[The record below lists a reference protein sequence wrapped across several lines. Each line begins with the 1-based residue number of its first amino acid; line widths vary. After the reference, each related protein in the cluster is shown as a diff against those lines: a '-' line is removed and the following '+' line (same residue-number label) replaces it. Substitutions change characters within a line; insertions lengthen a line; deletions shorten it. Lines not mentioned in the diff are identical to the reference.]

1 MKFTLSWLHDHL
13 DTDAALDAIVEKLTL
28 IGLEVEEVVD
38 PAATLAGFEV
48 AEIIAAEKHPEADKL
63 QICTVVSGQGE
74 QKLVCGAPN
83 ARAGLKGILA
93 QQGAVIPA
101 NGMVLG
107 KAKIRGVESNGMM
120 CSGAE
125 LGLSD
130 DHDGI
135 IELPEDA
142 VIGTSAAVAL
152 GQTDLMIEIGIT
164 PNRPDCLGVR
174 GIARDLAAAGL
185 GTLKPDNVTPIV
197 AEKTGDIAIHV
208 AHETCPVFAGCL
220 IEGVENKA
228 SPAWL
233 QARLKAIGLNPIS
246 ALVDITNYISFD
258 RGKPLHV
265 YDADKLSGPV
275 TARAAKAGESFV
287 ALDEETYELA
297 AGDCV
302 IADANGPV
310 GLGGIMG
317 GLDSGST
324 FETKNVLVESAWF
337 EPVAI
342 ALSARRHHIESDA
355 RYRFER
361 GVDPASVETG
371 LNLAVQMIVDL
382 CGGTPTKPVTAGA
395 VPAPEKT
402 IAFDPA
408 RVEQLTGLTLAEAE
422 MQRILQALGFGVE
435 KDKDSKSW
443 QVSVPSWR
451 PDVDDNPYGA
461 ADIVEEITRIHGLT
475 EVPSTPLPKQAGQ
488 KQGVAKPTL
497 TLAQRRAG
505 LMRRALAGRGLVEA
519 VTWSFVSKPQAE
531 AFHVADGL
539 ELANPI
545 SSELSHMRPSL
556 LPGLL
561 AAAQRNADRG
571 AQSICL
577 FELGHAFDGPTPG
590 AQHFAAAGIRAGLA
604 QLKNWQGQAQTVDAY
619 QARGDAEAALA
630 ACGVDVR
637 GLQILPIAD
646 AQKATIYHPGR
657 SGVLARNPKQ
667 PMALFGEVHPA
678 LLQALDVDGPVVAF
692 EVYPETVP
700 APKQAAG
707 VARAALALSNLQ
719 TVRRDFAFEVSADT
733 RAADMV
739 RAAKGADKKLI
750 QDVRVFDVFDGGN
763 LPAGMKSVAL
773 EVVLQPIDTTLTE
786 AEIDAVAEKVTA
798 NVEKTTGGKLRG

>member
-1 MKFTLSWLHDHL
+1 MKFTLAWLHDHL
-13 DTDAALDAIVEKLTL
+13 DTDASLDAIVEKLTL

-38 PAATLAGFEV
+38 PAAKFAGFEV

-63 QICTVVSGQGE
+63 QICTVKSSQGE

-135 IELPEDA
+135 IELPADA
-142 VIGTSAAVAL
+142 IIGTAAAEAL
-152 GQTDLMIEIGIT
+152 GQTDPMIEIGIT

-185 GTLKPDNVTPIV
+185 GTLKPDTVAPI
-197 AEKTGDIAIHV
+197 AADKASDIEIKV
-208 AHETCPVFAGCL
+208 AHETCPVFGGCL
-220 IEGVENKA
+220 IEGVENTE

-246 ALVDITNYISFD
+246 ALVDITNYISYD

-265 YDADKLSGPV
+265 YDADRLSGTV
-275 TARAAKAGESFV
+275 TARAAKKGESFT
-287 ALDEETYELA
+287 ALDEETYELTDA
-297 AGDCV
+297 DCV
-302 IADANGPV
+302 IVDAKGPV

-317 GLDSGST
+317 GLASGSSL
-324 FETKNVLVESAWF
+324 ETKNVLVESAWF
-337 EPVAI
+337 DPVAI
-342 ALSARRHHIESDA
+342 ALSGRHHHIESDA

-361 GVDPASVETG
+361 GVDPASVESAM
-371 LNLAVQMIVDL
+371 NLAVQMIVDL
-382 CGGTPTKPVTAGA
+382 CGGTPSKPVVAGS
-395 VPAPEKT
+395 VPAVEKT
-402 IAFDPA
+402 VAFDPA
-408 RVEQLTGLTLAEAE
+408 RVAQLTGLDLPEAE
-422 MQRILQALGFGVE
+422 MQRILEALGFGVE
-435 KDKDSKSW
+435 TGQSW
-443 QVSVPSWR
+443 QISVPSWR
-451 PDVDDNPYGA
+451 PDIDDEPYGA

-475 EVPSTPLPKQAGQ
+475 EVPSTPLPKQAG
-488 KQGVAKPTL
+488 VAKPTL

-505 LMRRALAGRGLVEA
+505 LMRRSLAARGLVEA
-519 VTWSFVSKPQAE
+519 VTWSFVSKAQAE

-539 ELANPI
+539 ALANPI

-571 AQSICL
+571 AASIAL
-577 FELGHAFDGPTPG
+577 FELGHAFDAPTPG
-590 AQHFAAAGIRAGLA
+590 GQHFAAAGARAGLA
-604 QLKNWQGQAQTVDAY
+604 QAKNWQGAAQGIDAY

-630 ACGVDVR
+630 ACGVDVA
-637 GLQILPIAD
+637 GLQILPITD
-646 AQKATIYHPGR
+646 DKKATIYHPGR

-667 PMALFGEVHPA
+667 PMAYFGELHPA
-678 LLQALDVDGPVVAF
+678 LVQAFDIEGAVVAF

-700 APKQAAG
+700 APKETAG
-707 VARAALALSNLQ
+707 VARSALALSNLQ
-719 TVRRDFAFEVSADT
+719 AVRRDFAFEVAKDT

-750 QDVRVFDVFDGGN
+750 QAVRVFDVFEGGS
-763 LPAGMKSVAL
+763 LPEGTKSVAL
-773 EVVLQPIDTTLTE
+773 EVTLQPMDATLTE

>member
-1 MKFTLSWLHDHL
+1 MKFTLSWLHEHL

-38 PAATLAGFEV
+38 PAATLTGFEV

-93 QQGAVIPA
+93 QQGAVIPS

-135 IELPEDA
+135 IELPADA
-142 VIGTSAAVAL
+142 IIGTSAAEAL
-152 GQTDLMIEIGIT
+152 GQTDPMIEIGIT

-185 GTLKPDNVTPIV
+185 GTLKPDNVAPIGAQKDV
-197 AEKTGDIAIHV
+197 GIAIEV

-233 QARLKAIGLNPIS
+233 QARLKAIGLNPIN

-265 YDADKLSGPV
+265 YDADKLSGPL
-275 TARAAKAGESFV
+275 TARAAQKGESFV
-287 ALDEETYELA
+287 ALDEETYELSDA
-297 AGDCV
+297 DCV
-302 IADANGPV
+302 IADAEGPV

-317 GLDSGST
+317 GLASGSSL
-324 FETKNVLVESAWF
+324 ETKNVLVESAWF
-337 EPVAI
+337 DPVAI
-342 ALSARRHHIESDA
+342 ALSGRRHHIESDA

-361 GVDPASVETG
+361 GVDPASVEPA

-382 CGGTPTKPVTAGA
+382 CGGTPSQPVVAGS
-395 VPAPEKT
+395 VPETQKT
-402 IAFDPA
+402 VDFDPA
-408 RVEQLTGLTLAEAE
+408 RVAQLTGLSLAEAE
-422 MQRILQALGFGVE
+422 MQRILEALGFGIE
-435 KDKDSKSW
+435 KNKDGSSW

-475 EVPSTPLPKQAGQ
+475 EVPSTPLPKQAG
-488 KQGVAKPTL
+488 VAKPTL

-505 LMRRALAGRGLVEA
+505 LMRRSLAARGLVEA
-519 VTWSFVSKPQAE
+519 VTWSFVSKAQAE

-571 AQSICL
+571 AASIAL
-577 FELGHAFDGPTPG
+577 FELGHAFDAPTPG
-590 AQHFAAAGIRAGLA
+590 GQHFAAAGVRAGLA
-604 QLKNWQGQAQTVDAY
+604 QVKNWQGAAQGSDAY
-619 QARGDAEAALA
+619 QARGDAETALA
-630 ACGVDVR
+630 ACGVDVT
-637 GLQILPIAD
+637 GLQILPIID
-646 AQKATIYHPGR
+646 DKKATIYHPGR
-657 SGVLARNPKQ
+657 AGVLARNPKQ
-667 PMALFGEVHPA
+667 PMAYFGELHPA
-678 LLQALDVDGPVVAF
+678 LVQAFDLEGAVVAF

-700 APKQAAG
+700 APKETAG
-707 VARAALALSNLQ
+707 VARSALSLSNLQ
-719 TVRRDFAFEVSADT
+719 AVRRDFAFEVAKET

-750 QDVRVFDVFDGGN
+750 QAVRVFDVFEGGS
-763 LPAGMKSVAL
+763 LPDGMKSVAL
-773 EVVLQPIDTTLTE
+773 EVVLQPMEATLTE
-786 AEIDAVAEKVTA
+786 AEIDAVAAKVTA

>member
-1 MKFTLSWLHDHL
+1 MKFTLAWLKDHL
-13 DTDAALDAIVEKLTL
+13 DTDASLDAIVDKLTL

-38 PAATLAGFEV
+38 PAARLNGFEV

-63 QICTVVSGQGE
+63 QICTVVSSQGE
-74 QKLVCGAPN
+74 QRLVCGAPN
-83 ARAGLKGILA
+83 ARAGMKGILA
-93 QQGAVIPA
+93 QQGAVIPS

-135 IELPEDA
+135 IELSGDA
-142 VIGTSAAVAL
+142 VIGTPAAEAL
-152 GQTDLMIEIGIT
+152 GQTDPMIEIGIT

-185 GTLKPDNVTPIV
+185 GTLRPDTV
-197 AEKTGDIAIHV
+197 APLAADKASGFEIAVEH
-208 AHETCPVFAGCL
+208 ATCPVFAGCL
-220 IEGVENKA
+220 VQGVTNTQ

-246 ALVDITNYISFD
+246 ALVDITNYISYD

-265 YDADKLSGPV
+265 YDADKLDGKV
-275 TARAAKAGESFV
+275 TARAAHEGERFV
-287 ALDEETYELA
+287 ALDEQTYELQA
-297 AGDCV
+297 TDCV
-302 IADANGPV
+302 IADAAGPV

-317 GLDSGST
+317 GLQSGST

-342 ALSARRHHIESDA
+342 ALSGRHHHIESDA

-361 GVDPASVETG
+361 GVDPASVEPA
-371 LNLAVQMIVDL
+371 LNLAVHMIVDL
-382 CGGTPTKPVTAGA
+382 CGGVPTKPVMAGS
-395 VPAPEKT
+395 VPATQNTVEFAPR
-402 IAFDPA
+402 
-408 RVEQLTGLTLAEAE
+408 RVAQLTGLSLAEAE
-422 MQRILQALGFGVE
+422 MQRILEALGFGV
-435 KDKDSKSW
+435 DKGVSDEAW
-443 QVSVPSWR
+443 QVNVPSWR
-451 PDVDDNPYGA
+451 PDIDDNPYGA

-475 EVPSTPLPKQAGQ
+475 EVPSTPLPKRA
-488 KQGVAKPTL
+488 GVAKPTL

-505 LMRRALAGRGLVEA
+505 LMRRALAARGLVEA
-519 VTWSFVSKPQAE
+519 VTWSFISKTQAE
-531 AFHVADGL
+531 AFHAADGMA
-539 ELANPI
+539 LANPI

-556 LPGLL
+556 VPGLL

-571 AQSICL
+571 AAVISL
-577 FELGHAFDGPTPG
+577 FELGNAFDAPTPG
-590 AQHFAAAGIRAGLA
+590 AQHFAAAGVRAGLA
-604 QLKNWQGQAQTVDAY
+604 QVKNWQSPARAVDAY
-619 QARGDAEAALA
+619 QARSDAEAALA
-630 ACGVDVR
+630 ACGVDVA

-667 PMALFGEVHPA
+667 PMAYFGELHPA
-678 LLQALDVDGPVVAF
+678 LVQAFGLEGAVVVF

-700 APKQAAG
+700 APKETAG
-707 VARAALALSNLQ
+707 VARSALSLSNLQ
-719 TVRRDFAFEVSADT
+719 AVKRDFAFEVAKET

-750 QDVRVFDVFDGGN
+750 QAVRVFDVFEGAN

-773 EVVLQPIDTTLTE
+773 EVTLQPMEATLTE
-786 AEIDAVAEKVTA
+786 AEIDAVADKVTA

>member
-1 MKFTLSWLHDHL
+1 MKFTLDWLKDHL
-13 DTDAALDAIVEKLTL
+13 DTDASLDTVVEKLTL

-38 PAATLAGFEV
+38 PAATFAGFEV

-63 QICTVVSGQGE
+63 QICTVVSSEGE

-125 LGLSD
+125 LSLSD

-135 IELPEDA
+135 IELPADTI
-142 VIGTSAAVAL
+142 IGTPAAEAL
-152 GQTDLMIEIGIT
+152 GQTDPMIEIGIT

-185 GTLKPDNVTPIV
+185 GTLKPDTVAPI
-197 AEKTGDIAIHV
+197 AADKASGIEIEV
-208 AHETCPVFAGCL
+208 AHNTCPVFAGCL
-220 IEGVENKA
+220 IEGVENKP
-228 SPAWL
+228 SPTWL
-233 QARLKAIGLNPIS
+233 QARLKAIGLSPIS
-246 ALVDITNYISFD
+246 ALVDITNYISYD

-265 YDADKLSGPV
+265 YDADRLTGKV
-275 TARAAKAGESFV
+275 TARTAQKGESFV
-287 ALDEETYELA
+287 ALDEESYELTPN
-297 AGDCV
+297 DCV
-302 IADANGPV
+302 IADAKGPV

-317 GLDSGST
+317 GLESGSSL
-324 FETKNVLVESAWF
+324 ETKNVLVESAWF

-342 ALSARRHHIESDA
+342 ALSGRHHHIESDA

-371 LNLAVQMIVDL
+371 LNMAVQMIVDL
-382 CGGTPTKPVTAGA
+382 CGGTPTKPVMAGGLPKA
-395 VPAPEKT
+395 QKT
-402 IAFDPA
+402 ITFDPA
-408 RVEQLTGLTLAEAE
+408 RVGQLTGLDLAEAE
-422 MQRILQALGFGVE
+422 MQRILEALGFGVE
-435 KDKDSKSW
+435 QDKAGQPW
-443 QVSVPSWR
+443 LVSVPSWR
-451 PDVDDNPYGA
+451 PDIDDNPYGA

-475 EVPSTPLPKQAGQ
+475 EVPSTPLPKRA
-488 KQGVAKPTL
+488 GVAKPTL

-505 LMRRALAGRGLVEA
+505 LMRRSLAARGLVEA
-519 VTWSFVSKPQAE
+519 VTWSFISKPQAE
-531 AFHVADGL
+531 AFHVADGM

-571 AQSICL
+571 AAMISL
-577 FELGHAFDGPTPG
+577 FELGNAFDAPTPG
-590 AQHFAAAGIRAGLA
+590 AQHFAAAGVRAGLA
-604 QLKNWQGQAQTVDAY
+604 QVKNWQGQARAVDAY

-630 ACGVDVR
+630 ACGVDVQ
-637 GLQILPIAD
+637 GLQILPITD
-646 AQKATIYHPGR
+646 AKKASIYHPGR

-667 PMALFGEVHPA
+667 PMAYFGELHPA
-678 LLQALDVDGPVVAF
+678 LVQVFDLEGAVAAF

-700 APKQAAG
+700 APKETAG
-707 VARAALALSNLQ
+707 VARPALSLSNLQ
-719 TVRRDFAFEVSADT
+719 AVRRDFAFEVAKET

-750 QDVRVFDVFDGGN
+750 QAVRVFDVFTGGS
-763 LPAGMKSVAL
+763 LPEGMKSVAL
-773 EVVLQPIDTTLTE
+773 EVTLQPMEATLTE

>member
-1 MKFTLSWLHDHL
+1 MKFTLAWLHDHL
-13 DTDAALDAIVEKLTL
+13 DTDAALETIVEKLTL
-28 IGLEVEEVVD
+28 VGLEVEEVVD
-38 PAATLAGFEV
+38 PAARLAGFEV

-93 QQGAVIPA
+93 QQGAVIPS

-135 IELPEDA
+135 IELPADA
-142 VIGTSAAVAL
+142 VIGMAAAEAL
-152 GQTDLMIEIGIT
+152 GQTDPMIEIGIT

-185 GTLKPDNVTPIV
+185 GTLKPDTVNSINADSHSGVEI
-197 AEKTGDIAIHV
+197 KV

-220 IEGVENKA
+220 IEGVANKQ

-265 YDADKLSGPV
+265 YDADKLSGPI
-275 TARAAKAGESFV
+275 TARAAKRGESFV
-287 ALDEETYELA
+287 ALDEESYELSDT
-297 AGDCV
+297 DCV
-302 IADANGPV
+302 IADGNGPV

-317 GLDSGST
+317 GLASGST
-324 FETKNVLVESAWF
+324 LETKNVLVESAWF

-342 ALSARRHHIESDA
+342 ALSGRYHHIESDA

-371 LNLAVQMIVDL
+371 LNLAVQMIVEI
-382 CGGTPTKPVTAGA
+382 CGGTPRQPIVAGS
-395 VPAPEKT
+395 VPAAQKT

-408 RVEQLTGLTLAEAE
+408 RVEQLTGLSLAAEE
-422 MQRILQALGFGVE
+422 MQRILEALGFGVE
-435 KDKDSKSW
+435 KDKGGQTW

-451 PDVDDNPYGA
+451 PDIDDNPYGA

-475 EVPSTPLPKQAGQ
+475 EVPATALPKRA
-488 KQGVAKPTL
+488 GVAKPTL

-519 VTWSFVSKPQAE
+519 VTWSFIAKQHAE
-531 AFHVADGL
+531 AFHVAEGL

-571 AQSICL
+571 AQTICL
-577 FELGHAFDGPTPG
+577 FELGHAFDAPTPG
-590 AQHFAAAGIRAGLA
+590 GQHFAAAGLRAGLA
-604 QLKNWQGQAQTVDAY
+604 QPKNWQGQAQTVDAY
-619 QARGDAEAALA
+619 QARGDAEAALV

-637 GLQILPIAD
+637 DLQILPIAD
-646 AQKATIYHPGR
+646 AQKADIYHPGR

-667 PMALFGEVHPA
+667 PMAIFGEVHPA
-678 LLQALDVDGPVVAF
+678 LLQRLDVDGPVVAF

-700 APKQAAG
+700 APKQTAS

-719 TVRRDFAFEVSADT
+719 TVRRDFAFEVSAET

-739 RAAKGADKKLI
+739 RAASNALKGADKKLI
-750 QDVRVFDVFDGGN
+750 QDVRVFDVFEGPS
-763 LPAGMKSVAL
+763 LPDGMKSVAL
-773 EVVLQPIDTTLTE
+773 EVTLQPVDKTLTD
-786 AEIDAVAEKVTA
+786 AEIDAVAEKITA
-798 NVEKTTGGKLRG
+798 QVEKVTGGKLRG